1 MNEDLNTALLLMGVG
16 MITVFLVL
24 TCVVILGNVLTRF
37 VNKFVPITES
47 VPVKPSS
54 SNNTISAAKVAA
66 ITAAVE
72 VFTKGKGQITSI
84 KQQD

>member
-37 VNKFVPITES
+37 VNRFVPLVKST
-47 VPVKPSS
+47 PVKPSS
-54 SNNTISAAKVAA
+54 SNRIQASKIA
-66 ITAAVE
+66 IITSAVE
-72 VFTKGKGQITSI
+72 VFTKGKGQIKSI
-84 KQQD
+84 KKID